1 MIIRNVTQED
11 LEKALT
17 LVNRLY
23 ANNIMFNNFKRLGK
37 NTFRVTLRVKS
48 SKKAGHRRGFRGQ
61 RFTGACWHVHGW
73 FFEILLKINP
83 KAIIKALDKEI
94 YVDCET
100 GAIVNN
106 WIDWN
111 IGSLLEP
118 LYYSEACDCSKDG
131 RLFTIEDVEYVMHE
145 RDLQKEIER
154 ELEIELERELREA
167 NKLLGKLEGVCKNEV
182 S

>member
-23 ANNIMFNNFKRLGK
+23 ANNIMFNNFKQLSR
-37 NTFRVTLRVKS
+37 NSFRVTLRVKS
-48 SKKAGHRRGFRGQ
+48 SKKAGHRIGFSGR
-61 RFTGACWHVHGW
+61 RIISACWHVHGW
-73 FFEILLKINP
+73 FYEILLKLNP
-83 KAIIKALDKEI
+83 KAVIKTHNRKI
-94 YVDCET
+94 YVEPET

-111 IGSLLEP
+111 IGSMIKP

-131 RLFTIEDVEYVMHE
+131 RLFTVEDVEYIMCE
-145 RDLQKEIER
+145 RDLQKELER
-154 ELEIELERELREA
+154 ELEIELERELRKVNES
-167 NKLLGKLEGVCKNEV
+167 LGKSVRSL
-182 S
+182 